1 MDKNIIICERQ
12 RPLWQRVVASL
23 FFTLAIAY
31 LAYVIPYIEWN
42 EKDPRN
48 IGYHIE
54 RFIILMTFGISFS
67 FHKSVYI
74 DLKNSKFR
82 STFEIGPI
90 KLDEW
95 KTINNYEYV
104 SIFHEHLI
112 DGRKIF
118 EVNLWYDRNKHWEL
132 YEKYTFEDAFAIGY
146 EISEVLNIGLLDATK
161 PNNYRRV
168 DKEALKK
175 TGIITYLN

>member
-1 MDKNIIICERQ
+1 MNKCIIISERQ
-12 RPLWQRVVASL
+12 RPLWQRIISSL
-23 FFTLAIAY
+23 LFTLAIAY
-31 LAYVIPYIEWN
+31 LLYVILNVEWN
-42 EKDPRN
+42 ENDPRN
-48 IGYHIE
+48 FGYHLR
-54 RFIILMTFGISFS
+54 RFIFLVTFGISFS
-67 FHKSVYI
+67 FHKSVSI

-90 KLDEW
+90 KLGEW
-95 KTINNYEYV
+95 KTITNYEYV
-104 SIFHEHLI
+104 SIFHEPLI
-112 DGRKIF
+112 DGEKIF

-146 EISEVLNIGLLDATK
+146 EISELLNIDLLDATK

-175 TGIITYLN
+175 TGNIKYLD